1 MQKEIE
7 AEGVKEKAA
16 YDKFMCYC
24 NGNTDSMKSS
34 IEETKQFAEESAS
47 KLEQLKAEKAQLDQ
61 DLVEHKSSRQAAT
74 ADLEAAT
81 NLRAKDAKDAA
92 EQEADMKT
100 NVDAMT
106 KAIAAL
112 EKGMGSFMQ
121 LGNANMDILKTA
133 LERSNSVDDMEKQT
147 VLDFMQQGTSQDYAP
162 ASGQIVGILKAM
174 KDETSSDLK
183 AAIEAEEKAVSD
195 FGALKAAKQS
205 EIAAA
210 TSAIEEKTARAG
222 ELAVEVVQ
230 TADAVEDAQK
240 EAGETAKF
248 LEDLGAQCAAKTA
261 EWDERQKMRAEE
273 VAAISE
279 AITILNDDDAL
290 DIFKKT
296 ASLSQESVAFGFMQ
310 KRTSSSPI
318 LRARHIFTSLAQTGS
333 HTVEMN
339 LLAAALKGKADFSKI
354 TKMIDDMVT
363 LLGKE
368 QEDDDSSKKLCNEEL
383 AQSAEDKEDAEDKL
397 AGLTTSID
405 DMSQTIETLTQELKT
420 LADEIKTLDQAVAD
434 ATKQREDEHAAF
446 TTTQAE
452 NQAALQLLEKA
463 KNRLY
468 KVYRPSL
475 YKEAEKRELTE
486 EEKIIVANGGPDPR
500 DTEPKEMIAGTNI
513 PVFAQVRASNSA
525 APPPPPETFGAY
537 QKKGQKSNGVLALMD
552 MMIEDMKK
560 DRSEQEYAE
569 KTAQKDYET
578 LMSQSQKTREDKSA
592 SITEK
597 EDSKAT
603 WGEKLEA
610 AKAESASTKDSLM
623 TIGQV
628 IQGLHTQ
635 CDFLLQHFDARK
647 EARTNE
653 IEGLKNA
660 KAVLAGANFS

>member
-1 MQKEIE
+1 MW
-7 AEGVKEKAA
+7 APLKA
-16 YDKFMCYC
+16 M
-24 NGNTDSMKSS
+24 NGNTDSMKAS
-34 IEETKQFAEESAS
+34 IEATKQFAEESAS
-47 KLEQLKAEKAQLDQ
+47 KLEQLKAEKAQLEQ
-61 DLVEHKSSRQAAT
+61 DLVEHKSSREAAT
-74 ADLEAAT
+74 ADLQTAT
-81 NLRAKDAKDAA
+81 DLRAKDAKDAA
-92 EQEADMKT
+92 EAEADMST
-100 NVDAMT
+100 NLDAMT

-112 EKGMGSFMQ
+112 EKGMGSFLQ
-121 LGNANMDILKTA
+121 LGHANLDILQAA
-133 LERSNSVDDMEKQT
+133 LERSNAVDDMEKQS
-147 VLDFMQQGTSQDYAP
+147 VLDFMQQGTNQEYAP

-183 AAIEAEEKAVSD
+183 AAVAAEEKAVAD
-195 FGALKAAKQS
+195 FASLKAAKQS

-210 TSAIEEKTARAG
+210 TSAIETKTARAG
-222 ELAVEVVQ
+222 EVAVEVVQ

-240 EAGETAKF
+240 EAAETAKF
-248 LEDLGAQCAAKTA
+248 LEDLGAQCAAKEA
-261 EWDERQKMRAEE
+261 QWDERQKMRAEE

-279 AITILNDDDAL
+279 AITILNDDDSL
-290 DIFKKT
+290 EIFKKT
-296 ASLSQESVAFGFMQ
+296 AFTQESVGTGFLQ
-310 KRTSSSPI
+310 TRASSSPT
-318 LRARHIFTSLAQTGS
+318 LRARAIFTSLAQTGS
-333 HTVEMN
+333 HTTEMS
-339 LLAAALKGKADFSKI
+339 LLASAVTSKADFSKI
-354 TKMIDDMVT
+354 NKMIDQMVT
-363 LLGKE
+363 LLGQE
-368 QEDDDSSKKLCNEEL
+368 QKDDDASKQLCNEEL

-397 AGLTTSID
+397 AGLSTSIT
-405 DMSQTIETLTQELKT
+405 DMSQTIETLTGELKT

-434 ATKQREDEHAAF
+434 ATKQREEEHAEF
-446 TTTQAE
+446 TTVQSE

-486 EEKIIVANGGPDPR
+486 EEKIVVANGGPDPR
-500 DTEPKEMIAGTNI
+500 DAEAPEMIAGTNI
-513 PVFAQVRASNSA
+513 PVFAQVRVSG

-552 MMIEDMKK
+552 MMIEDLKK
-560 DRSEQEYAE
+560 DRTEQEYAE

-610 AKAESASTKDSLM
+610 AKAEEASTKDSLM
-623 TIGQV
+623 KIGEL
-628 IQGLHTQ
+628 IQGLHAK
-635 CDFLLQHFDARK
+635 CDFLLQNYDARK